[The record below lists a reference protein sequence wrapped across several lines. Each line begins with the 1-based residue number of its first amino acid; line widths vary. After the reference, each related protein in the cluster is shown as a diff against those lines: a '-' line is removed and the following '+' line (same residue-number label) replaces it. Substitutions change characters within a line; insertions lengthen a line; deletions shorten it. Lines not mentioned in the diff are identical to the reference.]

1 MKFIT
6 TYDWDMQ
13 IRAVVLST
21 VKNSD
26 AALADAINTAVSE
39 ASSYLRSK
47 YDTAKI
53 FAPVYEWN
61 PSNSYPK
68 DTRILF
74 TAQAFNPSSTYTTNQ
89 LVSQNGFIYKAKGA
103 VSAGPFNASQW
114 DNIATNNS
122 LYFVT
127 ATASTAGNLPTTS
140 EFGLGDT
147 RHPALLMYTKDI
159 ALYHIHS
166 NISPQNI
173 PELRKKRYDDAIA
186 WLNKVSKD
194 LLDVDLPLSNINQ
207 PFGSMRLGGN
217 AKYSERW

>member
-1 MKFIT
+1 MKFIIT
-6 TYDWDMQ
+6 PDWEMQ
-13 IRAVVLST
+13 IRAVVLAA

-26 AALADAINTAVSE
+26 AALADAIDTAVSE

-53 FAPVYEWN
+53 FAPVYDW
-61 PSNSYPK
+61 SATLSFPK

-74 TAQAFNPSSTYTTNQ
+74 SAPAFSATSAYAQNALMSTGGY
-89 LVSQNGFIYKAKGA
+89 IYKAKAAIIAGA
-103 VSAGPFNASQW
+103 FNAAQW

-122 LYFVT
+122 FYYVVADNT
-127 ATASTAGNLPTTS
+127 TAGYLPTTS
-140 EFGLGDT
+140 EYGAGDT
-147 RHPALLMYTKDI
+147 RHPLLLTYTKDI

-173 PELRKKRYDDAIA
+173 PELRKKRYDDAIV

-194 LLDVDLPLSNINQ
+194 LLDVDLPLSDESQ

-217 AKYSERW
+217 TKYGERW